1 MAGCIALFE
10 RIDPK
15 VERITTYSG
24 ADRETGWGL
33 AGTAYK
39 SNRIG
44 HVHYMFEAFKRQH
57 GRKPTMR
64 ELVEFAI
71 GAVNDNRSRG
81 IWRELLN
88 GITSRRR
95 VRAG

>member
-1 MAGCIALFE
+1 MTMIGN
-10 RIDPK
+10 PK
-15 VERITTYSG
+15 R
-24 ADRETGWGL
+24 
-33 AGTAYK
+33 TAYK

-71 GAVNDNRSRG
+71 AEVKDDRSRG
-81 IWRELLN
+81 IWRELQN
-88 GITSRRR
+88 GITNLEATRASRRT
-95 VRAG
+95 AG

>member
-1 MAGCIALFE
+1 MTMIGN
-10 RIDPK
+10 PK
-15 VERITTYSG
+15 R
-24 ADRETGWGL
+24 
-33 AGTAYK
+33 TAFK

-44 HVHYMFEAFKRQH
+44 HVHYMFEAFKRRH

-71 GAVNDNRSRG
+71 AEVKDDRSRG

-88 GITSRRR
+88 GITNLDASRLRLGPMAR
-95 VRAG
+95 KHGESA

>member
-1 MAGCIALFE
+1 M
-10 RIDPK
+10 
-15 VERITTYSG
+15 ITKRTS
-24 ADRETGWGL
+24 
-33 AGTAYK
+33 YK

-71 GAVNDNRSRG
+71 GPVKDNRSRG

-88 GITSRRR
+88 GITNLEATRASRLT
-95 VRAG
+95 AG